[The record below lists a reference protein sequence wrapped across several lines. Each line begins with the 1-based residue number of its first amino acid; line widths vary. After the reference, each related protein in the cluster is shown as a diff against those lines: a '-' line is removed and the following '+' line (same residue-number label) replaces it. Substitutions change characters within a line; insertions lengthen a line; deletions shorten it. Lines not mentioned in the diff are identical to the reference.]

1 MRNSPLP
8 RMSRRGRVTVGV
20 LVGVFL
26 LFTLLGWG
34 IDAYTDWLWFDE
46 VQFTDVFT
54 GQILTRLLLFLV
66 IGVALALIV
75 AANLYLAYRLRPL
88 LRPHSA
94 EQATLERY
102 R

>member
-34 IDAYTDWLWFDE
+34 IDAYTDYLWFNE
-46 VQFTDVFT
+46 VHFTEVFT
-54 GQILTRLLLFLV
+54 GVLVTRLVLFLV
-66 IGVALALIV
+66 IPVSAILWLLLMFKAYQGEEFKLPVIGQI
-75 AANLYLAYRLRPL
+75 AA
-88 LRPHSA
+88 
-94 EQATLERY
+94 ERIG
-102 R
+102 